1 MDKQFYN
8 KVVKDLE
15 EIKKRKVSNIPVTV
29 KELQE
34 FKREAIDMLQIVNG
48 SKKYEPVKMT
58 TQKGFS
64 TGRYELKLNKLIN
77 KNK

>member
-58 TQKGFS
+58 AQKGFT